1 MPSNDRRIERLLP
14 SRWPQYARSAI
25 VHALALAR
33 VALLAATD
41 RVATS
46 VHLEHELALLREER
60 RIKDARMERVPPR
73 HRPHYPAVER
83 LAILELR
90 AARGWSAAQTAE
102 RFFVT
107 EATIADWMARLDEDG
122 PSALVR
128 TPEPVNRFP
137 DLVAHLVRR
146 LKVLCPAMGTTR
158 IAAVLSRAGLHLGR
172 TTVRR
177 MLKRRPR
184 RAAPSATSRSE
195 RRIRSS
201 HPNHIWLVDL
211 TTVPT
216 LTGFWISWLPWSV
229 PQRWPFS
236 YWVVVGVDHFS
247 RRIMGVRAFRGWPS
261 AEAMSAFLASLI
273 RGAGEPP
280 RHLITDRGTQFT
292 ARSFGRG
299 CRRTG
304 IRQRFGAIGKH
315 GSIALVERCI
325 RTLKDEGVRRW
336 LAPIRWR
343 SVGRELS
350 LFADWYNGHRPHAG
364 LAGATPDEI
373 HFGQLPAHRRPR
385 FEPRPRW
392 PRDAACAQPQAPVRG
407 RPGVQLALEIRYLEG
422 RAHLPVV
429 ALTRAA

>member
-1 MPSNDRRIERLLP
+1 MASNDRRIGRLLP
-14 SRWPQYARSAI
+14 SRWAQDARSAI
-25 VHALALAR
+25 LHALALAR

-46 VHLEHELALLREER
+46 VHLEHELSLLREEL
-60 RIKDARMERVPPR
+60 RIKDARLERVPPR
-73 HRPHYPAVER
+73 HRPHHPAVER

-122 PSALVR
+122 PAALVR

-146 LKVLCPAMGTTR
+146 LKVLCPVMGTAR

-184 RAAPSATSRSE
+184 RVAPAATVRSG

-201 HPNHIWLVDL
+201 RPNHIWLVDL

-216 LTGFWISWLPWSV
+216 LAGFCISWLPWSV
-229 PQRWPFS
+229 PQRWPFCC
-236 YWVVVGVDHFS
+236 WVAVGIDHFS
-247 RRIMGVRAFRGWPS
+247 RRIMGFREFRARPT
-261 AEAMSAFLASLI
+261 AKAMSAFLAGMI
-273 RGAGEPP
+273 RAAGHAP
-280 RHLITDRGTQFT
+280 RHLITDRGREFT
-292 ARSFGRG
+292 AKSFRRG
-299 CRRTG
+299 CRRAG
-304 IRQRFGAIGKH
+304 IRQRFGAIGKYD
-315 GSIALVERCI
+315 SIALIERCI

-343 SVGRELS
+343 SVGPELS
-350 LFADWYNGHRPHAG
+350 LFAEWFNGQRPHGG

-373 HFGQLPAHRRPR
+373 YFERRPAHHRPR
-385 FEPRPRW
+385 FELRPRW
-392 PRDAACAQPQAPVRG
+392 PRDARCARPQAPVRG
-407 RPGVQLALEIRYLEG
+407 RPGVRLALEVRYLEG

-429 ALTRAA
+429 LLTRAA